1 MKYFGTDGI
10 RGVIGVDL
18 NKRKIKKIA
27 KGLVRFYSKYKL
39 KKILLVGNDSRISS
53 DYILSIFSSVIL
65 SCGIRIDNI
74 GICSSPCLAFVAKK
88 FNYPLAMMI
97 SASHN
102 SSEYNGIKFFNTNG
116 EKISEKTELIL
127 EKLIDTKNWKDEK
140 NFSTQTNVEYLKNCY
155 ITYLKEM
162 KHFDFPIIID
172 CANGGACDI
181 SKAVFTKSKFINSN
195 YDGLNINLNSGCTN
209 IEFLRTLCIKERK
222 IGIALDGDAD
232 RITIVDENGSLI
244 TGDKILYILSKFY
257 LKGSDKIVGTIY
269 SNTGLEKSLKSRNI
283 ELIRANVGDKN
294 VYEMMK
300 KTKSTIGGE
309 NAGHIILRQ
318 YFNTGD
324 GLLTGIVIC
333 NILNISKSSLRE
345 LLIDYKQYYQANDS
359 IRLDGKFKLNEDLK
373 LIINKYERSNVRIII
388 RPSGTE
394 PILRILVECE
404 QKEIA
409 DSILKKLKNYINSSI
424 GIKN

>member
-1 MKYFGTDGI
+1 M
-10 RGVIGVDL
+10 
-18 NKRKIKKIA
+18 
-27 KGLVRFYSKYKL
+27 
-39 KKILLVGNDSRISS
+39 
-53 DYILSIFSSVIL
+53 
-65 SCGIRIDNI
+65 
-74 GICSSPCLAFVAKK
+74 
-88 FNYPLAMMI
+88 
-97 SASHN
+97 
-102 SSEYNGIKFFNTNG
+102 
-116 EKISEKTELIL
+116 
-127 EKLIDTKNWKDEK
+127 
-140 NFSTQTNVEYLKNCY
+140 
-155 ITYLKEM
+155 
-162 KHFDFPIIID
+162 
-172 CANGGACDI
+172 
-181 SKAVFTKSKFINSN
+181 
-195 YDGLNINLNSGCTN
+195 
-209 IEFLRTLCIKERK
+209 
-222 IGIALDGDAD
+222 
-232 RITIVDENGSLI
+232 DENGSLI

-359 IRLDGKFKLNEDLK
+359 IRLDSKFKLNEDLK